1 MIETD
6 SIKEKVKDWLPI
18 LELIAIAIGCV
29 LGIVIIVMLLR
40 LAACGL

>member
-6 SIKEKVKDWLPI
+6 SIKEKVRDWLPI
-18 LELIAIAIGCV
+18 LALIAIAIGCV

>member
-18 LELIAIAIGCV
+18 LALIAVAIGCL
-29 LGIVIIVMLLR
+29 LGVIIIVMLLR